1 MTESMYFVRGLI
13 EKKSNTEVK
22 RVFTIIILN
31 FILLGA
37 GALIEIL
44 FI

>member
-1 MTESMYFVRGLI
+1 MTESMYFIRGLI
-13 EKKSNTEVK
+13 EKKINIEIK

-31 FILLGA
+31 FILLGV

>member
-1 MTESMYFVRGLI
+1 MTESIYFIRGLI
-13 EKKSNTEVK
+13 EKKSNIEIK
-22 RVFTIIILN
+22 RVFAIIILN
-31 FILLGA
+31 FVLLGA